1 MSEQPIRIFIVD
13 DHGLIIEGLRSAL
26 KNLPDIEFAGSALD
40 GRSCLGFFKEHTADV
55 VLMDINLPDMSGIDL
70 CAELLKIHPGMKIL
84 GLSTFNQRSYVS
96 KMMENGARGYILK
109 NAGIEEIRDAV
120 RQAHKGHIFMSKE
133 AGDALYKVQSTSSDD
148 IPPLTRRE
156 KEILKFIA
164 EGMTAPQIADKL
176 FVSQLTVES
185 HRRNLMAKLKAK
197 NTAVLIKVAMEK
209 ELLS

>member
-1 MSEQPIRIFIVD
+1 MSERPIRIYIVD

-26 KNLPDIEFAGSALD
+26 KNIADIDFVGYALD
-40 GRSCLGFFKEHTADV
+40 GRSCLEFFKDHTADV
-55 VLMDINLPDMSGIDL
+55 VLMDINLPDTNGIDL
-70 CAELLKIHPGMKIL
+70 CAELLKLHPEIKVL

-96 KMMENGARGYILK
+96 RMMENGARGYIIK
-109 NAGIEEIRDAV
+109 NAGIDEIRDAV

-133 AGDALYKVQSTSSDD
+133 AGDALYKVQSSSGEDV
-148 IPPLTRRE
+148 PPLTRRE

-164 EGMTAPQIADKL
+164 EGLTAPEIAEKL

-197 NTAVLIKVAMEK
+197 NTAVLIKIAMEK
-209 ELLS
+209 ELL